1 MKSSPSEKE
10 RVQKDFLLLG
20 TTDMI
25 QKARKRLGTS
35 SGCLTTSSFQ
45 DSQGIPADWIPA
57 DWNSVID
64 PFPKFWRSPIKS
76 SPCQEQPRKWA
87 SLVFPPEVIIVSLRT
102 ASKRHLGVE
111 CLALSTLDR

>member
-45 DSQGIPADWIPA
+45 DSQGIPADW
-57 DWNSVID
+57 NSVID

-76 SPCQEQPRKWA
+76 SPCQEQPRKSA